1 MTARLFIFICNHKGP
16 DRLDRIRYICDVF
29 LLGPFFFFF
38 RYIEPRAN
46 KAQFGVT
53 KELFWRNV
61 AVGRDPWSHMRFQRI
76 EVSGQRLMSSDCL
89 TVAWINRMRHNIVN
103 ITMGAEPSE
112 TNGMRRVESPRLTE
126 SRIWNVGKIESL
138 FEDVRE
144 DSLPDNGRAAGW
156 LHKLSRV

>member
-1 MTARLFIFICNHKGP
+1 
-16 DRLDRIRYICDVF
+16 
-29 LLGPFFFFF
+29 
-38 RYIEPRAN
+38 
-46 KAQFGVT
+46 
-53 KELFWRNV
+53 
-61 AVGRDPWSHMRFQRI
+61 
-76 EVSGQRLMSSDCL
+76 MSSDCL
-89 TVAWINRMRHNIVN
+89 TVAWINRMHHNIVN